1 MADQSTPVE
10 SQPQIMVVDISAASV
25 PAPAPAPTSPISTLV
40 PHPEKLSFRTVD
52 NVIKMMY
59 SDPNTVRSTALD
71 ILAIYLKGQKI
82 LYTEAK
88 TFCERRLYTLMVP
101 ATVVTA
107 ACTLLSVQLKDYE
120 HGAIIVAVLN
130 AFNSL
135 LLTLVTLLKLDAKAE
150 AHKIAAYKYDKLQSF
165 CEFKSGKILFL
176 KDEKDS
182 VNDIIDE
189 IESKVKE
196 IKETNQFILP
206 ENVRYM
212 FRFTYGQNV
221 FATVKE
227 IQNEEMMLT
236 NRLKGTINALLTV
249 HATQPLNTARVL
261 ELEAK
266 QNGTIDALLHLRD
279 KYLNIDSPFEQE
291 IGEQIRRSRKDWICC
306 LTWLNT

>member
-1 MADQSTPVE
+1 MAEQSVPE
-10 SQPQIMVVDISAASV
+10 SQGPPTIVLVDISAAC
-25 PAPAPAPTSPISTLV
+25 APAHTSAHTPA
-40 PHPEKLSFRTVD
+40 HPDKLSYRTVD
-52 NVIKMMY
+52 NVIKSMY
-59 SDPNTVRSTALD
+59 SDPNTIRSTALD

-101 ATVVTA
+101 ATIITA

-120 HGAIIVAVLN
+120 HGSTIVAVLN
-130 AFNSL
+130 ACNSL

-176 KDEKDS
+176 NDQKDN

-189 IESKVKE
+189 VETKVKE
-196 IKETNQFILP
+196 VKETNQFILP
-206 ENVRYM
+206 ERVRYM

-236 NRLKGTINALLTV
+236 NKLKGIINALLTV
-249 HATQPLNTARVL
+249 HATVPLNTARIL
-261 ELEAK
+261 ELEAQ
-266 QNGTIDALLHLRD
+266 QNATIDLLLHLRD

-291 IGEQIRRSRKDWICC
+291 IGAKIRQSRKDWICC